1 MMDRF
6 KGSGFLKRISIDNRV
21 AQATNLDRTGT
32 RLELTEANNPP
43 VHFQAVR
50 GALPKPCG

>member
-50 GALPKPCG
+50 